1 MAEATR
7 IPILFIELGYDSGTQ
22 RYCTADDA
30 VTWNGQTWIGAARI
44 LDVSTKDARQSTEA
58 TSWELTFSGI
68 PVAIV
73 SQALQ
78 EPVSGRPWRLW
89 VNEYAPGAS
98 GRTFVQTLHSD
109 AGVFDSVELQ
119 DDAADL
125 LG

>member
-1 MAEATR
+1 MAEASR
-7 IPILFIELGYDSGTQ
+7 IVIVFVELGYDSGTQ
-22 RYCTADDA
+22 RYCTADDT
-30 VTWNGQTWIGAARI
+30 VVWNGSSWIGAARI
-44 LDVSTKDARQSTEA
+44 LDVSSKDPKNTAEA

-78 EPVSGRPWRLW
+78 EPVYGRPWRLW
-89 VNEYAPGAS
+89 VNEYAAGVS

-109 AGVFDSVELQ
+109 AGVIDSVELQ

>member
-1 MAEATR
+1 MAEAAR
-7 IPILFIELGYDSGTQ
+7 IVILFVELAYDSGTQ

-44 LDVSTKDARQSTEA
+44 LNVSAKDAKSTAEA

-78 EPVSGRPWRLW
+78 EPVYGRGWRLW
-89 VNEYAPGAS
+89 VNEYAAGVS
-98 GRTFVQTLHSD
+98 GRTFVATLHSD
-109 AGVFDSVELQ
+109 AGVIDSVELQ

-125 LG
+125 QG